1 MNVYQN
7 PTQKVKEI
15 PTCKRAAFRGY
26 RAIADLNLRGNK
38 RKSVFS
44 PVFFGANNSVIDCFL
59 ALGATFVGSR
69 LADGER
75 VGNSHFPL
83 FCDILEGVV
92 TLMKA
97 STEGG

>member
-44 PVFFGANNSVIDCFL
+44 PVFRKNQSPVL
-59 ALGATFVGSR
+59 ATW
-69 LADGER
+69 
-75 VGNSHFPL
+75 
-83 FCDILEGVV
+83 DIRSKIRG
-92 TLMKA
+92 
-97 STEGG
+97 